1 MCRFVEGEAAAQATC
16 HRGSV
21 GVRCAAIVALTPEYD
36 VLIVGARVAGTSL
49 AIRLAQQ
56 GRKVLLV
63 DRDSFPSDTISTHA
77 LAFPAVESLRRL
89 GVLETVEAAGF
100 RRLVR
105 HRTWVDDICI
115 DVPAGPP
122 GTYSIAPRRIV
133 LDQILIDRAAEAGAT
148 VLARTRADSLLV
160 ESGSVVGAVVQAIGG
175 ERREIRAR
183 IVVGADGKQSQVAK
197 WVGAEKYDERPLGR
211 PIYLGY
217 FHGVTPLPEPAIEMF
232 FGSNRIGFCFPMRP
246 DEHLLCLEAQPQ
258 DFEEIRRAPLT
269 WFQTTLAGLPDMDGR
284 LREAVLEGKLLG
296 VRGVENFFRKPYG
309 PGWALTGD
317 AAYVKDPC
325 TGFGIG
331 DALLQA
337 FWLAKS
343 LGATL
348 DGAPWEPTLAAYQE
362 KRDTG
367 MRALYELSV
376 AAAAATDEPYDQ
388 LTDLRAVLVNQHDT
402 RRLVRALPR
411 LLDQVFEPMDRF
423 RHALVADAYR
433 AAETAPD

>member
-1 MCRFVEGEAAAQATC
+1 
-16 HRGSV
+16 
-21 GVRCAAIVALTPEYD
+21 VAPTPEYD
-36 VLIVGARVAGTSL
+36 VLIVGARVAGASL
-49 AIRLAQQ
+49 AVRLGQQ
-56 GRKVLLV
+56 GRKVLVV

-89 GVLETVEAAGF
+89 GVLDRVEAAGF

-122 GTYSIAPRRIV
+122 GTYSLAPRRVV
-133 LDQILIDRAAEAGAT
+133 LDQILIDRAAESGAT
-148 VLARTRADSLLV
+148 VLDRTRVESLLV

-175 ERREIRAR
+175 ERREIRSR
-183 IVVGADGKQSQVAK
+183 ILVGADGKQSQVAK
-197 WVGAEKYDERPLGR
+197 WVEAEKYDERPIGR
-211 PIYLGY
+211 PIYYGY
-217 FHGVTPLPEPAIEMF
+217 FHGLAPLPEPAIELY
-232 FGSNRIGFCFPMRP
+232 FGSERIGFCFPMRA
-246 DEHLLCLEAQPQ
+246 DEHCLIFEAQPQ
-258 DFEEIRRAPLT
+258 EFEDIRRAPLP
-269 WFQTTLAGLPDMDGR
+269 WFQRQCAMLPNMAGR
-284 LREAVLEGKLLG
+284 LKDAVLDGKLLG
-296 VRGVENFFRKPYG
+296 IRGVENFFRKPFG

-317 AAYVKDPC
+317 AAYLKDPC

-376 AAAAATDEPYDQ
+376 AAAAATDEPYGQ
-388 LTDLRAVLVNQHDT
+388 LTDLRAVLLNQHDT

-423 RHALVADAYR
+423 RQAFVADAYR